1 MIWQRYQGTFSVKF
15 WILWLFWKKFEVFWG
30 FLAISLNFLLAFS
43 KSQQFRPIFSRG
55 TKYRNSGKN
64 YVWKTVFGEIF
75 WHFNFYPVLQF
86 FPEIQVRLIPD
97 LRKKLVKKIIHE
109 ATVKKNFWVIK
120 FWRILD
126 FKVKIQ
132 DDLTSLRF
140 VLIENFKVSK
150 SDFSRQIEESQN
162 KSFKIW
168 FFSSNRC
175 ESKQKFQ
182 NLIFLVKSKR
192 VKTKVS
198 KSDFS
203 RQIEVS

>member
-1 MIWQRYQGTFSVKF
+1 MIIKMRRSGWFDSVINVHFPSNFAFQG
-15 WILWLFWKKFEVFWG
+15 LFWKKFGDFCG

-97 LRKKLVKKIIHE
+97 FKKKLVKKIIHE
-109 ATVKKNFWVIK
+109 ATVKKKIWVIK

-150 SDFSRQIEESQN
+150 SDFSRQIEASQN

-168 FFSSNRC
+168 LFSSN
-175 ESKQKFQ
+175 QLYNPKFFRIWW
-182 NLIFLVKSKR
+182 LKKFFWLLLH
-192 VKTKVS
+192 
-198 KSDFS
+198 
-203 RQIEVS
+203 E